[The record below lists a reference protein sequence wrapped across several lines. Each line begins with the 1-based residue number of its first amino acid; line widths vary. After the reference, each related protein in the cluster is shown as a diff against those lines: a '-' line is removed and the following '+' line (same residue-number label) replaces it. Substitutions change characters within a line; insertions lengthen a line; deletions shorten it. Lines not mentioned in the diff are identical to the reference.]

1 MLAIVRSCALIGVD
15 GEIIEVQVD
24 FSIGGL
30 PAFEVV
36 GLPDAA
42 VQESRERVRAAI
54 KNTGM
59 NFINKRY
66 VVNLAP
72 ADLRKE
78 GPAYDLPIAV
88 GVLASTDQIP
98 LHILEE
104 AVFIGELSL
113 DGRVMPVRGILPM
126 ILAAQQAGFAQAFI
140 PAANAAEAGLVP
152 DIEVIPLETIGQLV
166 EHAYDLNPI
175 PPFNRRNPFDY
186 ADESELIRGL
196 VDFGD
201 IKGQE
206 HVKRAL
212 EVAAAGAHHALMV
225 GPPGVGKTL
234 MARALPGILPRMDL
248 NEALEVTRIYSV
260 AGLLDRENPL
270 VMARPFRAPHHTIS
284 QAGLIGG
291 GSIPR
296 PGEVSLAHRGVL
308 FLNELPFSYSVSASS
323 LSSVSAFC

>member
-1 MLAIVRSCALIGVD
+1 MLAIVKSCALIGVD

-24 FSIGGL
+24 FSNAGL
-30 PAFEVV
+30 PTFQVV

-54 KNTGM
+54 KNTGLH
-59 NFINKRY
+59 FINKRY

-98 LHILEE
+98 LHVLDE
-104 AVFIGELSL
+104 AVFIGELAL

-126 ILAAQQAGFAQAFI
+126 ILRARDMGFAQAFI
-140 PAANAAEAGLVP
+140 PIENAAEAGLVP
-152 DIEVIPLETIGQLV
+152 DIEIIPLETLGQLV
-166 EHAYDLNPI
+166 EHVYDLNPI
-175 PPFNRRNPFDY
+175 PPYHRRNPLEY
-186 ADESELIRGL
+186 AEEDHLMRGL
-196 VDFGD
+196 VNLSD
-201 IKGQE
+201 IKGHE

-212 EVAAAGAHHALMV
+212 EVTAAGSHNCLMV

-248 NEALEVTRIYSV
+248 TEALEVTRVYSV
-260 AGLLDRENPL
+260 AGLLDYEHPL
-270 VMARPFRAPHHTIS
+270 IMTRPFRSPHHTIS
-284 QAGLIGG
+284 EAGLIGG
-291 GSIPR
+291 GSVPR
-296 PGEVSLAHRGVL
+296 PGEVSLSHRGVL
-308 FLNELPFSYSVSASS
+308 FLDEFENSYLRGDPRLV
-323 LSSVSAFC
+323 L